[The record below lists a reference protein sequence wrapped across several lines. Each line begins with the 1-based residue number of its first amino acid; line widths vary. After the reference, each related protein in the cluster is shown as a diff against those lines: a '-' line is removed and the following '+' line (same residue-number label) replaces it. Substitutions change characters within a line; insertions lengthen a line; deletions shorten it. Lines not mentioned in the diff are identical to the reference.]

1 MLNLFSLWGRKTTK
15 PADLKKQTPLED
27 VQRLYKE
34 ISLDPTGYRRFTP
47 PSLPL
52 EVVSR
57 AEPDIPGKTGDRP
70 AETSAHESMPHAV
83 RTAGATDGQTQPETA
98 PTDHEKEEHLPPTQL
113 ASATSETTTQSPDVP
128 TPFSLLSLF
137 AGSTFHAASADA
149 PVVGFASYSGGV
161 GKSTLSAALAMCLL
175 TRNQRCLVLGETRYS
190 PLPYYLGWTRP
201 EADNADTVIHI
212 RQTTEQSADTLNLFI
227 GGTKS
232 GALVDEARKTIP
244 QADLIL
250 FDREAS
256 PNIDDEL
263 GDLDLVIVPIRPDVN
278 ALIIIERIDQA
289 LAQLKAPPK
298 LGVFFVLNQYDDR
311 KNLHREIRHTLA
323 RRLGKRLL
331 DVVVPWDDSVQLA
344 LASGKTP
351 QTLQSNSPFALATK
365 KLCHW
370 LEQITSLPQRA

>member
-1 MLNLFSLWGRKTTK
+1 MLNLFSLWGKKATK
-15 PADLKKQTPLED
+15 PSDLKKQTPLED

-34 ISLDPTGYRRFTP
+34 ISLDPAGYRRFTP

-52 EVVSR
+52 GGISQ
-57 AEPDIPGKTGDRP
+57 AESGMPKKIGDRL

-83 RTAGATDGQTQPETA
+83 RTASATDDPTRPEA
-98 PTDHEKEEHLPPTQL
+98 VPTDHEKEKRLQTTHL
-113 ASATSETTTQSPDVP
+113 ASATSETTTPSTDIP
-128 TPFSLLSLF
+128 TSFSLLSLF

-175 TRNQRCLVLGETRYS
+175 MRNQRCLVLGETRYS
-190 PLPYYLGWTRP
+190 PLPYYLGWTKQ
-201 EADNADTVIHI
+201 ETDDADAVIHI
-212 RQTTEQSADTLNLFI
+212 RQTTEQSAAPLNLFI

-232 GALVDEARKTIP
+232 GALIDEARRTIP

-256 PNIDDEL
+256 PNIADEL
-263 GDLDLVIVPIRPDVN
+263 GELDLVIVPIRPDVN

-311 KNLHREIRHTLA
+311 KNLHREIKHTLA
-323 RRLGKRLL
+323 RRLGRRLL
-331 DVVVPWDDSVQLA
+331 DVVVPWDDSVQLS

-351 QTLQSNSPFALATK
+351 QTLQSNSPFALATE